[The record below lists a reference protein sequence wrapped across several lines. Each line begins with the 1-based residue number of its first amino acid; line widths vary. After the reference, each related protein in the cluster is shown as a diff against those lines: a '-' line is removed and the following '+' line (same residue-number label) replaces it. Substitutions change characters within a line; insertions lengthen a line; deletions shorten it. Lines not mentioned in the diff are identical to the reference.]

1 MGQAEGVSGP
11 TQGSTGPPGGGTA
24 PPRALTFPR
33 GWAVREVGKDRRGRE
48 GAPWLG
54 RLPGSRTT
62 TSVTSAPIPTF
73 TPRILSNLD
82 QTRYPSQ
89 SYTSSLPEPE
99 PQLHPFPSPTSHHR
113 GPKHKPP
120 PLLTGQAALGQ
131 TLAGADLAHPNPHP
145 LGEKDLPTPT
155 GKQLYRKG
163 LRVTRH
169 LLTIIFPSGLTV
181 IIVQTCLGEEPRARP
196 DAPSLALLLPR
207 PGHEPAAGRSRVRA
221 TRGLS
226 GFAARAVARGVGA
239 ASAGRG
245 RGARRGCRRAA
256 RAPGRAV
263 SASLPSPLHILG
275 SGRRRAPRPPAT
287 RLPARARSLGGTAP
301 RRADGLPAAVAL
313 IPGPAPS
320 VPATGGPGPAP
331 RPLAPPGRAA
341 PGPRAALRPW
351 LRARAPCA
359 RPASRSFVCPRSGVR
374 RPAPR
379 CVTPGGAALFPWRRR
394 PSSGWGG
401 PGAAAALLRRAGAT
415 SWLRPSSAFSRP
427 GAGRG
432 GRGAGGEGRAA
443 GRISEASRVPPAL
456 RAEACFGS
464 CRAQR
469 RSALGGDPRFRAVPG
484 PSLLSPPLP
493 LPPQWASAMAPSHPQ
508 RFLFANFAQPLALSE
523 QKLQQ
528 LPFAF

>member
-1 MGQAEGVSGP
+1 M
-11 TQGSTGPPGGGTA
+11 
-24 PPRALTFPR
+24 
-33 GWAVREVGKDRRGRE
+33 
-48 GAPWLG
+48 
-54 RLPGSRTT
+54 
-62 TSVTSAPIPTF
+62 TSAPIPTF
-73 TPRILSNLD
+73 TPRVLSNLD
-82 QTRYPSQ
+82 RTRYPSQ
-89 SYTSSLPEPE
+89 SYTPSPPEPE
-99 PQLHPFPSPTSHHR
+99 PQLHPFPSPT
-113 GPKHKPP
+113 KPP
-120 PLLTGQAALGQ
+120 PRAEAQTAPSANGTGSLGTD
-131 TLAGADLAHPNPHP
+131 TLAGADLAHPNPRP

-181 IIVQTCLGEEPRARP
+181 IIVQTCLGKEPRARP
-196 DAPSLALLLPR
+196 DAPSRALLLPR
-207 PGHEPAAGRSRVRA
+207 PSHEPAAGRSRVRA

-275 SGRRRAPRPPAT
+275 AGRRRAPRPPAT

-320 VPATGGPGPAP
+320 VPARGGPGPAP

-351 LRARAPCA
+351 LRARAPRA
-359 RPASRSFVCPRSGVR
+359 RPASRWLVCPRSGVR
-374 RPAPR
+374 RPAQR

-401 PGAAAALLRRAGAT
+401 PGAAAALPRRAGAT
-415 SWLRPSSAFSRP
+415 SWLRPNSAFSRP

-432 GRGAGGEGRAA
+432 GRGAGGGLDFGSIPGATSSEGRGLLWLLQSTEKVGA
-443 GRISEASRVPPAL
+443 GSR
-456 RAEACFGS
+456 S
-464 CRAQR
+464 
-469 RSALGGDPRFRAVPG
+469 
-484 PSLLSPPLP
+484 P
-493 LPPQWASAMAPSHPQ
+493 LPPGARALPPVAAAASAATVGFCNGPFTPTVISLCSLRPSSG
-508 RFLFANFAQPLALSE
+508 PL
-523 QKLQQ
+523 
-528 LPFAF
+528 